1 MYMDLLR
8 IRAYFTLHIRI
19 RMLIAGTAP
28 EKGGPKDCLK
38 YDITTLLPPFQGEE
52 VRFGHFV

>member
-1 MYMDLLR
+1 MHGILPTVLAR
-8 IRAYFTLHIRI
+8 VLGQK
-19 RMLIAGTAP
+19 LIAGTAP
-28 EKGGPKDCLK
+28 EKGGPRDCLK